1 MDFFTRSLV
10 RKASL
15 DPDGRAVLEAIIT
28 GQFEVISQN
37 GGRVMTSASGTD
49 KSFTFQVP
57 SALTTDKI
65 MAAAEYALT
74 FFDSHT
80 SAEIASFLTKRP
92 QSLARVAFV

>member
-1 MDFFTRSLV
+1 VDFFTRSLV
-10 RKASL
+10 RIASL
-15 DPDGRAVLEAIIT
+15 QGREVLEAVVT
-28 GQFEVISQN
+28 GQFEVVSAN

-80 SAEIASFLTKRP
+80 ETEISYFLTARP
-92 QSLARVAFV
+92 KKWARIGFV

>member
-10 RKASL
+10 RIASL
-15 DPDGRAVLEAIIT
+15 QGREVLESVVT
-28 GQFEVISQN
+28 GQFEVVSAN
-37 GGRVMTSASGTD
+37 GGRVMTSASGVD

-80 SAEIASFLTKRP
+80 TDEISNFLTARP
-92 QSLARVAFV
+92 KKWARTGFV